1 MFQQATI
8 QQNVSLV
15 KPNSANLAAEIE
27 DGVVSGISAFAIVV
41 CFIAVFA
48 TAKVLTQGV
57 VSQLS
62 LDENAMLLV
71 ASSGLLYC
79 LSGAT
84 AAVKFAM
91 SQQFKALIALGL
103 VSSVLTGILL
113 AVIL

>member
-1 MFQQATI
+1 MFQQAI

-15 KPNSANLAAEIE
+15 KPNSINLAAEIE
-27 DGVVSGISAFAIVV
+27 DGVVSGISAFAIIV

-48 TAKVLTQGV
+48 AANVHTHGL
-57 VSQLS
+57 VSQLT
-62 LDENAMLLV
+62 LDENGVLLL
-71 ASSGLLYC
+71 ASFGLLYC

-91 SQQFKALIALGL
+91 SHHSKALIALGF
-103 VSSVLTGILL
+103 VSSALTGMLL